1 MGLRCQ
7 IDVIDDLGYPD
18 STPTLGL
25 PIDYSDGLDTFC
37 DIFQNSAEDNV
48 PVDTGN
54 LLSSISSD
62 NDGYSMIECEAS
74 ADYAQ
79 YVEFGT
85 WKMSAQ
91 PYFIPALEEAFDM
104 ARLDFQDAVD
114 EAMEEEA
121 EILEEMEMAA
131 EGEDEDVGGGGGF
144 FGGLLGMMLAAVVV
158 GIIKGFFGM
167 LSDDNSNI
175 SISRKA
181 LRGMSSSGNME
192 SFVEIT

>member
-18 STPTLGL
+18 VTPTLGL
-25 PIDYSDGLDTFC
+25 PIDYSDGLDIFC

-91 PYFIPALEEAFDM
+91 PYFIPALEEAFNM
-104 ARLDFQDAVD
+104 AKLDFQDAID

-121 EILEEMEMAA
+121 EMLEEMEA
-131 EGEDEDVGGGGGF
+131 EAESEEEVGMGGGF
-144 FGGLLGMMLAAVVV
+144 FGGLLGMILV
-158 GIIKGFFGM
+158 GIFIGMVKGFFE
-167 LSDDNSNI
+167 LLDDDSSNI
-175 SISRKA
+175 SISQKA
-181 LRGMSSSGNME
+181 LGEAASGGSMG
-192 SFVEIT
+192 SFVEVT